1 MSIRKSIAWTFLAQ
15 GLYFVIQY
23 GGSVILARLLSPK
36 EMGVYTIALTTI
48 GLLAMLQSLSLNTYI
63 VREPQLTPE
72 KFGTAVS
79 INALLNVALIVLV
92 LIAAPVAGY
101 YMREDGVRRVMMVLA
116 LSPVLSIVE
125 FPAGTLMY
133 REMRFGAQA
142 VIQVIKALVTAA
154 STVYGAMTG
163 WSYMSLAWGTLAGN
177 LVGFVIITALARPW
191 RHFRLS
197 LKFWREATHFGSR
210 MMFISGVTG
219 VAARAP
225 DFLIG
230 RLIGLAPLGLYG
242 RASSMQSM
250 IWDSVYMSVSRVL
263 SPSLAEY
270 HRNGR
275 SLRPRYLR
283 SLEVMTGFFWP
294 AFGGLAVLS
303 GPLIQLLYGDQWVQ
317 AAPVLSILCVA
328 QMIGVG
334 LTLTW
339 DIFAIKNEVDR
350 QSRLEVI
357 RSVLAVLAFYV
368 GATQGLLFAAA
379 SRIVDGLV
387 SIVLYGPHLTRMTD
401 TTLRDFLAIYR
412 RSAVLTIAA
421 TAPAALMMHL
431 QGWRRDISLAY
442 LLACIAA
449 GGLAWL
455 VATFATRH
463 VLAEEIGRVL
473 RTVMRRVP
481 A

>member
-1 MSIRKSIAWTFLAQ
+1 
-15 GLYFVIQY
+15 
-23 GGSVILARLLSPK
+23 
-36 EMGVYTIALTTI
+36 
-48 GLLAMLQSLSLNTYI
+48 
-63 VREPQLTPE
+63 
-72 KFGTAVS
+72 
-79 INALLNVALIVLV
+79 
-92 LIAAPVAGY
+92 
-101 YMREDGVRRVMMVLA
+101 
-116 LSPVLSIVE
+116 
-125 FPAGTLMY
+125 
-133 REMRFGAQA
+133 
-142 VIQVIKALVTAA
+142 
-154 STVYGAMTG
+154 
-163 WSYMSLAWGTLAGN
+163 
-177 LVGFVIITALARPW
+177 
-191 RHFRLS
+191 
-197 LKFWREATHFGSR
+197 
-210 MMFISGVTG
+210 
-219 VAARAP
+219 
-225 DFLIG
+225 
-230 RLIGLAPLGLYG
+230 
-242 RASSMQSM
+242 
-250 IWDSVYMSVSRVL
+250 
-263 SPSLAEY
+263 
-270 HRNGR
+270 
-275 SLRPRYLR
+275 
-283 SLEVMTGFFWP
+283 MTGFFWP